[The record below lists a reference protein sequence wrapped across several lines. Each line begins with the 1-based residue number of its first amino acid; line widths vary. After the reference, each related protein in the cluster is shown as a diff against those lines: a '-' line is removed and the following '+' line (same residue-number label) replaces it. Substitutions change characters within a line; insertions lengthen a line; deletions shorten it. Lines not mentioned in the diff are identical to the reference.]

1 MTKPQPVLGAADVQA
16 LGERLNE
23 ILGSMG
29 LEALPAGLAERFG
42 AYAALLMRWNV
53 RMNLTAVRD
62 EEGILRRHFVESIAC
77 ARLLPPEIGTL
88 LDFGSGAGFPGI
100 PIALCREEIAVTLA
114 ESQGKKAAF
123 LREAARVLSLRVR
136 VHDGRGEN
144 LGERFDCVTLRAV
157 DRMGEAV
164 RAASGLVA
172 DGGWLALLTTV
183 SDEAAVRGWADP
195 ILAWEKSQALPGSS
209 ERILALARR
218 QIVPRGTI

>member
-1 MTKPQPVLGAADVQA
+1 MTKPPALGVADVQA

-23 ILGSMG
+23 ILTAMG
-29 LEALPAGLAERFG
+29 EPVLSAGLAERFG
-42 AYAALLMRWNV
+42 AYAALLMRWNA

-77 ARLLPPEIGTL
+77 ARLLPPGIANL

-100 PIALCREEIAVTLA
+100 PIALCREEMEVTLA

-123 LREAARVLSLRVR
+123 LREAARVLSLKVR
-136 VHDGRGEN
+136 VHDGRGET

-164 RAASGLVA
+164 RTASGLVA
-172 DGGWLALLTTV
+172 NGGWLALLTTV
-183 SDEAAVRGWADP
+183 SDESAVCAVVDSSFT
-195 ILAWEKSQALPGSS
+195 WEKSHALPGSS
-209 ERILALARR
+209 ERILALACR